1 MATRRAAEDE
11 GDEAVEIV
19 EEVVAEDRGVI
30 EYDDRDDA
38 ARRRAPP
45 ERFSGPDPGPAAA
58 PPSAPDPPV
67 NGRCAAARS
76 PPFGSILDRFWID
89 PRKAQNSAPPSPLR
103 PPHAHITN
111 VGLVGEIPT
120 VEPDNWTT
128 PMNKPYNSYRRNAQG
143 SADFC
148 APDLVL
154 YDLDADFDIC
164 PKIGAC
170 VWVAN
175 QG

>member
-1 MATRRAAEDE
+1 M
-11 GDEAVEIV
+11 
-19 EEVVAEDRGVI
+19 
-30 EYDDRDDA
+30 
-38 ARRRAPP
+38 
-45 ERFSGPDPGPAAA
+45 
-58 PPSAPDPPV
+58 
-67 NGRCAAARS
+67 
-76 PPFGSILDRFWID
+76 
-89 PRKAQNSAPPSPLR
+89 
-103 PPHAHITN
+103 TN

-175 QG
+175 QGCLGVGPGVKVSFYEETLGLLGTVETQGPIVAGAAEQVCLTSDLETTNGMMWAAVDDDGMMMGALNECVEDNNTTAKIPLCLIPK